1 MKHLADA
8 AAIWLRT
15 RHGRRAEAVRLAY
28 RRAFGGESGRLL
40 LDDLARLCHAGE
52 TTFVEGDAVTT
63 AFREGQRAVLLHVA
77 AMLGIAAADLLS
89 IPWTREGED
98 A

>member
-1 MKHLADA
+1 MRHLAQA
-8 AAIWLRT
+8 AALWLRT
-15 RHGRRAEAVRLAY
+15 RHGRRAETVRLAY
-28 RRAFGGESGRLL
+28 RRAFAGESGRLL
-40 LDDLARLCHAGE
+40 LADLAQLCHAGE

-77 AMLGIAAADLLS
+77 AMLGLAAADLLS

>member
-8 AAIWLRT
+8 AVVWLR
-15 RHGRRAEAVRLAY
+15 RQHGRRAEAVRLAY
-28 RRAFGGESGRLL
+28 RRAFAGESGRLL